1 MLVGHQASSRCIQH
15 LLVCGVRDC
24 KAAKLPRI
32 EFGGVSN
39 VLCAPA
45 PCDIWC
51 VLVPA
56 RGSAPKPAVLAF
68 ICSAT
73 GSAAREG
80 RAQKA
85 AEQPGRAG
93 HGKQQ
98 CSSAARIAGRG
109 KQKCTGW
116 LWRRCGFGCSLP
128 VLLSHTASEP
138 LLNSLWCLRGS
149 SAWLSCFS
157 LFTCVGRTGMAL
169 GCGQCHIPWEFWW
182 SNWFAIPMGK
192 KKENKMKHFAVVN
205 GKSVAGHDLF
215 FLFNPVPWLGISI

>member
-109 KQKCTGW
+109 KQKCTG
-116 LWRRCGFGCSLP
+116 
-128 VLLSHTASEP
+128 
-138 LLNSLWCLRGS
+138 
-149 SAWLSCFS
+149 
-157 LFTCVGRTGMAL
+157 
-169 GCGQCHIPWEFWW
+169 
-182 SNWFAIPMGK
+182 
-192 KKENKMKHFAVVN
+192 
-205 GKSVAGHDLF
+205 
-215 FLFNPVPWLGISI
+215 